1 MAGIYMR
8 HVLGDEPEIGQIAAA
23 LGITV
28 ERVIGCFYRV
38 WSWGDQHIR
47 ELPHGK
53 TGMPPAYFDR
63 MVGVPG
69 FVAAVVSEA
78 PHWMAVERDRVQIHN
93 LERHNGPSAKIRRDD
108 AKRKA
113 QVRAQGKRDDGAK
126 PGGAR
131 RTESP
136 VVYPEWLPLETWVSF
151 LGMCKQYFTAPTKRQ
166 QVVLV
171 NTLAGL
177 RAQGQDPQ
185 AVLQQSVERR
195 WREVLPVVEENGN
208 GVVKPVGKRGR
219 VARLRVVPVE
229 VA

>member
-1 MAGIYMR
+1 
-8 HVLGDEPEIGQIAAA
+8 
-23 LGITV
+23 
-28 ERVIGCFYRV
+28 
-38 WSWGDQHIR
+38 
-47 ELPHGK
+47 
-53 TGMPPAYFDR
+53 MPPAYFDR

-78 PHWMAVERDRVQIHN
+78 SHWMTVERDRVQILN
-93 LERHNGPSAKIRRDD
+93 LERHNGQSAKIRRDD

-113 QVRAQGKRDDGAK
+113 QLRAQGKRSEGVKEPPLAVGA
-126 PGGAR
+126 
-131 RTESP
+131 
-136 VVYPEWLPLETWVSF
+136 VVYPDWLPLETWVSF

-177 RAQGQDPQ
+177 RAQGHDPQ

-219 VARLRVVPVE
+219 VARLRVVPGD